1 MGHLDTMK
9 LAISAP
15 VSHTGFI
22 SRNFCFFETVSFS
35 VSQDGLEIVEILL
48 LRLEYDT
55 ILG

>member
-9 LAISAP
+9 LAISVP
-15 VSHTGFI
+15 IGHTGLI

-35 VSQDGLEIVEILL
+35 VSQAGLEIVEILL
-48 LRLEYDT
+48 LQLEYDT